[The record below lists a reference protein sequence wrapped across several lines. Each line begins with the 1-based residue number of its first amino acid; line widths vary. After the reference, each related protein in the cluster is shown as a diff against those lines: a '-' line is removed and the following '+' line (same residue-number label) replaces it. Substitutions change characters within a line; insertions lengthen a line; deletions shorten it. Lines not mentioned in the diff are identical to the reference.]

1 MESQDPP
8 NPPPPLM
15 NMSSPQLQNNNT
27 SLPFFFTPSLQN
39 YPLES
44 QDQGL
49 GDIEWGNFFL
59 GQNNNNLLVGDAKE
73 TFKVDNIQQCTSS
86 SSNLVIHNNESGS
99 YQLHEEEKGNK
110 LEEKRV
116 KGGRVKK
123 TTKVPRFAF
132 QTRSVDDILDDGYR
146 WRKYGQK
153 AVKNS
158 KYPRYKLHVCV

>member
-15 NMSSPQLQNNNT
+15 MPPPPPQPQNNT
-27 SLPFFFTPSLQN
+27 FFFTPLQN
-39 YPLES
+39 YPMES

-49 GDIEWGNFFL
+49 GDIDWGNFFL

-73 TFKVDNIQQCTSS
+73 ILMDNIQCTSS
-86 SSNLVIHNNESGS
+86 CSNLLVSNNESGS
-99 YQLHEEEKGNK
+99 YKVHEEEKGNK
-110 LEEKRV
+110 EEKRV
-116 KGGRVKK
+116 KGGRLKK
-123 TTKVPRFAF
+123 TKVPRFAF

-158 KYPRYKLHVCV
+158 TYP